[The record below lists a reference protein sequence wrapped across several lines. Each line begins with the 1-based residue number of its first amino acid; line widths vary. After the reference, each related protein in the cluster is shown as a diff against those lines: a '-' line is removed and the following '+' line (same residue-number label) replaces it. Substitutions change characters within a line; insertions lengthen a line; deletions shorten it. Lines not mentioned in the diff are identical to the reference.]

1 MQEEVNEKTISL
13 CIKGGKITAQ
23 ILKAALIKLLAEMD
37 KKKKQRGQGE
47 KSQCKKTGRQ
57 SIKSLQKSGAQITN
71 IVVTDNNIKS
81 FDRVARK
88 YGIDYSL
95 KKVEQEGKSEYLVFF
110 KAKDVDVMTAA
121 FKEYTS
127 ETMKKQK
134 RESVRQKLEK
144 VKEELSNHRQLKKE
158 KKREQE
164 PIR

>member
-1 MQEEVNEKTISL
+1 MAGYFCACSVRDTKFSTVCYQLEFL
-13 CIKGGKITAQ
+13 Q
-23 ILKAALIKLLAEMD
+23 ICL
-37 KKKKQRGQGE
+37 
-47 KSQCKKTGRQ
+47 
-57 SIKSLQKSGAQITN
+57 IKSLQKSGAQITN

-110 KAKDVDVMTAA
+110 KAKDVDIMTAA
-121 FKEYTS
+121 FKEYTN

>member
-47 KSQCKKTGRQ
+47 KSQCKKTGRK

>member
-1 MQEEVNEKTISL
+1 MGQERAGAEWQSSNNSRY
-13 CIKGGKITAQ
+13 TAVEQ
-23 ILKAALIKLLAEMD
+23 GNVFHRRNVLLFPIV
-37 KKKKQRGQGE
+37 Q
-47 KSQCKKTGRQ
+47 
-57 SIKSLQKSGAQITN
+57 IKSLQKSGAQITN

-110 KAKDVDVMTAA
+110 KAKDVDIMTAA
-121 FKEYTS
+121 FKEYTN